1 MESLRQKG
9 QWPFNLIPGLGDH
22 QASLSLAVGVMAAL
36 FHAQR
41 TGVGEKVSTNLLHN
55 SIFIQAVMIQAA
67 QYTELGQKYPIDRH
81 TADNPFNC
89 AYKTKDGRF
98 LQISMPQFDMHYPKF
113 MPLIGLEYLA
123 HEPRYTMDN
132 I

>member
-1 MESLRQKG
+1 M
-9 QWPFNLIPGLGDH
+9 GDH
-22 QASLSLAVGVMAAL
+22 QAGMSLAVGVMAAL

-55 SIFIQAVMIQAA
+55 SIYVQAIMIQAA

-98 LQISMPQFDMHYPKF
+98 LQISMPQFDMYYPKF
-113 MPLIGLEYLA
+113 MPLIGRRIWLTNPLYDGEHNKEQAARRVHRDPERSL
-123 HEPRYTMDN
+123 
-132 I
+132 